1 MALGE
6 GNGAH
11 PTLLGGSLTTQLLPG
26 GKVRGRVRVC
36 GWEERGEGG
45 RVSGEVFCGRE
56 FGQPL
61 SFEKMAAF
69 CVWGGGS
76 GVWGAMEGEKKA

>member
-11 PTLLGGSLTTQLLPG
+11 PTLLGGSLTTQLLLG
-26 GKVRGRVRVC
+26 GRVTIY
-36 GWEERGEGG
+36 GWEEREEGG
-45 RVSGEVFCGRE
+45 RVSGEVFCRRE

-69 CVWGGGS
+69 CVRGGGS